1 MQVIKLLERSY
12 RRLRLFFCG
21 FLRGQPP
28 LGMHLGF
35 RKSRR
40 IQNQPQVDY
49 SIISEKNLI
58 MLALRSLAASIF
70 HNSCFV

>member
-1 MQVIKLLERSY
+1 MQVIKLLARNF
-12 RRLRLFFCG
+12 RRLRLLFCG

-40 IQNQPQVDY
+40 IQ
-49 SIISEKNLI
+49 
-58 MLALRSLAASIF
+58 
-70 HNSCFV
+70 

>member
-1 MQVIKLLERSY
+1 MQVIKLLVRSF

-21 FLRGQPP
+21 FYRGQPP

-40 IQNQPQVDY
+40 IQNQPQVVKCSITEKY
-49 SIISEKNLI
+49 SKKLELSD
-58 MLALRSLAASIF
+58 
-70 HNSCFV
+70 

>member
-1 MQVIKLLERSY
+1 MQVIKLLVRSF

-40 IQNQPQVDY
+40 IQNQPQVVERSITENY
-49 SIISEKNLI
+49 SIKLGLSD
-58 MLALRSLAASIF
+58 
-70 HNSCFV
+70 